1 MTLIV
6 LTGPL
11 NSIPTNQTVFFLF
24 LSLLGLVAHE
34 YILDCRDFKKTANIE
49 VMDIA
54 KRLADYGRCHITVRG
69 ATSENVRFGHLC
81 PAKIP
86 IRLHSVMRVF
96 TGLILNCQGCKVSSC
111 RQQRLWLDCLDMLAD
126 FSMRFSHVVAH
137 IYPRYW
143 DTLTSYHACP
153 KIHFTSC

>member
-11 NSIPTNQTVFFLF
+11 NSIPTNQTGFLF
-24 LSLLGLVAHE
+24 LSLQGLVAHE
-34 YILDCRDFKKTANIE
+34 YILDCRDFKKAANIE

-54 KRLADYGRCHITVRG
+54 KRLADYGRCHITMG
-69 ATSENVRFGHLC
+69 AAASENVCFDICAQRRF
-81 PAKIP
+81 
-86 IRLHSVMRVF
+86 HSDCTVWWESSLVTF
-96 TGLILNCQGCKVSSC
+96 CQGCKVPSC
-111 RQQRLWLDCLDMLAD
+111 RQQRLRSDCLDMLAD
-126 FSMRFSHVVAH
+126 FSLRFSHVVAH

-143 DTLTSYHACP
+143 DTLTSYRACP